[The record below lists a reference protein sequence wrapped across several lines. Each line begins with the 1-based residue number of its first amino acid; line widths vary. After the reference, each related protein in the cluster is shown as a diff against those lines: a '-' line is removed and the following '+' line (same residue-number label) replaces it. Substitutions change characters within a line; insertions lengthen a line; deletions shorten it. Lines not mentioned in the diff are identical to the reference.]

1 MYICVTTHNP
11 CVIDADATDNVSS
24 FGSIESLE
32 FYELNKT
39 PAYTEAK
46 LLDHSTGAW
55 IPCSARNSNQPCV
68 NSWIWYLNWW
78 NAYNDIGALM
88 TLQNV
93 KIKWI

>member
-46 LLDHSTGAW
+46 LLDHSTGA
-55 IPCSARNSNQPCV
+55 
-68 NSWIWYLNWW
+68 
-78 NAYNDIGALM
+78 
-88 TLQNV
+88 
-93 KIKWI
+93 